1 MPKHDITSIETDND
15 ALERVGGKGRS
26 LAQMMRASCDVPSGF
41 LLSTAAYRDF
51 VSDHNLQTEIL
62 ALAHPEIMQARASFE
77 TAATAIRQLFANHE
91 LPAALKKDLKD
102 AYDALPSDNPAVAV
116 RSSANAEDLPG
127 LSFAG
132 QQETYLNIS
141 GHDALIAS
149 VRDCWASLWTPQAI
163 ACGTGNAFC

>member
-26 LAQMMRASCDVPSGF
+26 LAQMMRASFDVPSGF
-41 LLSTAAYRDF
+41 LLSTAAYPDF

-62 ALAHPEIMQARASFE
+62 A
-77 TAATAIRQLFANHE
+77 
-91 LPAALKKDLKD
+91 
-102 AYDALPSDNPAVAV
+102 VAV
-116 RSSANAEDLPG
+116 RSSANAQDLPG

-149 VRDCWASLWTPQAI
+149 VRDCWASLWNPQAI